1 MKSQHVR
8 GGSPNVKLSSGV
20 IPDGFWGIRIVDP
33 WIYPWFAVG
42 AFALGIPATLNRPVG
57 SWLAVLAGVAIVL
70 GVAFILWL
78 VGRGRISR
86 LASSLI
92 VSGLVVAIL
101 VAGWVVKVLNPIDSY
116 VNPTD
121 SSVVP
126 DITPSTFVFLTGVL
140 WIVWLLLWALVA
152 LLIAGQRV
160 FRRTRRSLRRTLTRL
175 DSLSTRFADE
185 VLIPA
190 RALEQSV
197 ANQMN
202 ASAKELESLVSG
214 RKKISFESASARIAA
229 IKETFVPA
237 LGKIPQFVEQSDR
250 IVPKKNRRVSLRGI
264 PRRWNGRYF
273 SGSVGALIIGIAAV
287 SGSASTNFSSPGF
300 LIQIPLILIAFYVS
314 VPAALLLFFA
324 AALTP
329 FLGPN
334 SAAAENFVLFVV
346 IFLLGLLSFIHRANE
361 VRQLRVVEGLSM
373 ANNRIARDVVRFRQQ
388 SEAIQNR
395 LISVLHGSV
404 QATVVAAEVQLGK
417 KAVPV
422 RSSVLI
428 VADALKQAADT
439 LTRVEDAPEFDFKQQ
454 AAAVIALWDG
464 SISLSIEVSPEAER
478 ALSEDNFAAGIAME
492 VINEGTVNAAK
503 HAQTQ
508 KVRAQVGLE
517 GSRLRVTVTNPRGP
531 GEPTSRSSGNIGLTF
546 LRQMTTDLRL
556 EVTDKRTTLFAEIPA
571 RVTTRGEGDD
581 APNLDEWAA

>member
-1 MKSQHVR
+1 MESQQVG
-8 GGSPNVKLSSGV
+8 GGSRNVKLSSGV

-57 SWLAVLAGVAIVL
+57 SWLALLAGVAIVL
-70 GVAFILWL
+70 GGAFLLWL
-78 VGRGRISR
+78 VGRRRISR

-101 VAGWVVKVLNPIDSY
+101 VAGWVVQGLNPIDSY
-116 VNPTD
+116 VNPTN
-121 SSVVP
+121 SSVAP
-126 DITPSTFVFLTGVL
+126 DISPSAFVFLTGSL

-152 LLIAGQRV
+152 VITAGQRV
-160 FRRTRRSLRRTLTRL
+160 FRRTRRSLRQTLTRL

-185 VLIPA
+185 VLSPA
-190 RALEQSV
+190 RAIEQSV
-197 ANQMN
+197 AKNLVD
-202 ASAKELESLVSG
+202 SAKELESLVSG
-214 RKKISFESASARIAA
+214 RKRTSAESVSAQIAS

-237 LGKIPQFVEQSDR
+237 LGKIPQFLEQSDR
-250 IVPKKNRRVSLRGI
+250 LLPRKNRRVSLRGI
-264 PRRWNGRYF
+264 PRRWNGRFF
-273 SGSVGALIIGIAAV
+273 SGSVGALIIGIVAV

-300 LIQIPLILIAFYVS
+300 LIQIPLILVAFYVS
-314 VPAALLLFFA
+314 GPAALLLFFA

-334 SAAAENFVLFVV
+334 SAAAENFVFFVV
-346 IFLLGLLSFIHRANE
+346 IFFLALLSFIHRANE

-373 ANNRIARDVVRFRQQ
+373 ANNSIVRDVVRFRQQ

-422 RSSVLI
+422 RSSVLT
-428 VADALKQAADT
+428 VADALKQAAHT
-439 LTRVEDAPEFDFKQQ
+439 LTSVEDAPEFDFEEQ

-492 VINEGTVNAAK
+492 VINEGTLNAAK
-503 HAQTQ
+503 HAQTLE
-508 KVRAQVGLE
+508 VRAQVGLE
-517 GSRLRVTVTNPRGP
+517 GSRLRVTVSNPRGS
-531 GEPTSRSSGNIGLTF
+531 GDPTSRSSGNIGLTY

-571 RVTTRGEGDD
+571 RVTTRGEGGD
-581 APNLDEWAA
+581 ALNLDEWAA